1 MDNIYNYLYYD
12 FSNDKLFINNI
23 VIPKLENKIKQL
35 ESINK
40 DKTEYS
46 TDIKESIR
54 AKNLIILSLR
64 YFYKI

>member
-46 TDIKESIR
+46 LLISPRKPF
-54 AKNLIILSLR
+54 NLRKFFRLP
-64 YFYKI
+64 